1 MKKSKK
7 YLTFS
12 VFGFGLIFATSVLS
26 ACSTAQKSNVTEKSN
41 VTRDKVIFQTP
52 QTKVYPL
59 TMAMRP
65 LVNLYNEQQKN
76 EPNFVP
82 VELRTADQT
91 QINSESK
98 LATTVVSQIETND
111 KNLPNLILNNKS
123 GAFLVNRYRRLLS
136 LNGTNISTDIFPD
149 KLMQNYNKL
158 AGQPINDKTI
168 YNIPF
173 DITDVDSIAFNLVN
187 MAKIFS
193 IIKDNGGTIDE
204 NLVVNGD
211 YKLYQ
216 EAKKVESKM
225 SQIPETSIFRSMK
238 VKNSSDSQKNAFKD
252 VKITSEN
259 FATTKALM
267 KFAKMVNEKTTVER
281 NDKVHDGRIFS
292 IDYAQSFMAKD
303 IFNELNG
310 SFLWSLKANSSE
322 RQGSFIDYNVA
333 KPNDPSANAYKKLW
347 DQYSQF
353 YAPQSATDEKVS
365 FHSTQFMSNDSE
377 ISLNGAWAAW
387 DLREYNAAFGIAAA
401 VGVEQAMASPTT
413 FRLFGNKVK
422 PTMPTAETFEEFE
435 KRSAKYDEIYYGSQL
450 LRSNSENNN
459 QTYLDGG
466 SSLVAID
473 VKNEK
478 LNKGTQKFLS
488 WLYTGNVKVKN
499 GDREISAA
507 QYLIENSGYIVPL
520 KTLVTNQQLSNLQ
533 KQYDELTKSID
544 SIKGKSQKT
553 AADEAEHNQLFT
565 RRNYLRS
572 AIVSLKSL
580 LNFLNPSANVNLL
593 SAPSDS
599 KTSEAS
605 NRIKSDLYSST
616 ANKIQKRISST
627 EALGNIVKILEGT
640 N

>member
-26 ACSTAQKSNVTEKSN
+26 ACSTTQKSN
-41 VTRDKVIFQTP
+41 VTRDKVIFETAQS
-52 QTKVYPL
+52 KVYPL
-59 TMAMRP
+59 MIAMRP

-82 VELRTADQT
+82 VELRTADQN

-123 GAFLVNRYRRLLS
+123 GAYLVNRYRRLLS
-136 LNGTNISTDIFPD
+136 LNGTKISTDIFPD

-204 NLVVNGD
+204 NLVVDGD

-225 SQIPETSIFRSMK
+225 SQIPETSIFHSIK
-238 VKNSSDSQKNAFKD
+238 AKNSSENKKDAFKD

-267 KFAKMVNEKTTVER
+267 EFAKMVNEKTTIER

-310 SFLWSLKANSSE
+310 SFLWSLKANSNG

-333 KPNDPSANAYKKLW
+333 KPNDPSANTYKKLW

-365 FHSTQFMSNDSE
+365 FHSTQFMSNNPATST
-377 ISLNGAWAAW
+377 GVWAAW
-387 DLREYNAAFGIAAA
+387 DLRAYDVAFGIAAA
-401 VGVEQAMASPTT
+401 VGVEQAMASPTA
-413 FRLFGNKVK
+413 FGFFGNKAK

-488 WLYTGNVKVKN
+488 WLYAGNVKVKNDDQN

-507 QYLIENSGYIVPL
+507 RYLIENSGYIVPL

-544 SIKGKSQKT
+544 SIKGKSEKT
-553 AADEAEHNQLFT
+553 AADKAKHNQLFT

-599 KTSEAS
+599 KTSEAAA
-605 NRIKSDLYSST
+605 RIKNDLYSST